1 MTTPPARERERENET
16 RFYLGSLISQAD
28 LADASFEPKR
38 PYPPFFD
45 RIRNVRALPGT
56 RATAFP
62 RTRPFFRSE
71 DASDT
76 HRVMP
81 EIERHANP

>member
-1 MTTPPARERERENET
+1 VTTPPARERERENET
-16 RFYLGSLISQAD
+16 RFYYFQG
-28 LADASFEPKR
+28 PKLTHR
-38 PYPPFFD
+38 SNRNVRTPHLD
-45 RIRNVRALPGT
+45 RIRNFRALPGT